1 MKFGL
6 YEVLRIYLNSSK
18 WRLAMSSSSSL
29 TILYRLNMIIYKE
42 YKGNAYSL
50 VLFFVCFCF
59 IFVKSA
65 YFFSEVMCTHTCTCT
80 STQQSILCTLCTEI
94 TLEVSFLL
102 LWSLPFYRL
111 INYFIIIAKACVIC
125 FLSVMMNQRGC
136 FLCTEIHVWNT
147 FPHAT
152 LIKKEV
158 TQKIAV
164 ILIFKWRL
172 KYNINISVRAI
183 CQ

>member
-29 TILYRLNMIIYKE
+29 TILCRLNMIIYKE

-158 TQKIAV
+158 TQKIAA